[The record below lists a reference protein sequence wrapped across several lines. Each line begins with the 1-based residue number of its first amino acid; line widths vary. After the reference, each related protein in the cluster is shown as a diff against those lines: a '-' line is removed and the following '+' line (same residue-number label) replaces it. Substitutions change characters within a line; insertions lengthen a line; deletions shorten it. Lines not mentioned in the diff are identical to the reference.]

1 MEFSDQES
9 SAFDEIMD
17 VMKKY
22 SGFESIEAG
31 NERII
36 SLPGLTIYPERRKA
50 YCAEKEVLLSAKE
63 FDILCILA
71 SNKGRV
77 LTYEQI
83 YHRIWGEEALKQ
95 GKNAVACHIR
105 DLRRKLYAADASPHF
120 SIRCV
125 REIGYSMETE
135 DIKSGGSL

>member
-1 MEFSDQES
+1 MEFGDQDS
-9 SAFDEIMD
+9 SVFDEIMD

-50 YCAEKEVLLSAKE
+50 YCVQKEVPLSAKE

-105 DLRRKLYAADASPHF
+105 DLRRKLYAADTSHHF

-135 DIKSGGSL
+135 DMKSGGSL